1 MRKRLLVAF
10 TAIAV
15 AVGLLSGTPASA
27 SYSVTATFP
36 GGGTEFYSPFDGPA
50 RIRFAFAPSD
60 PSRLYRVRLRRV
72 GTTTIL
78 KTSFFSINPASQT
91 SPVVRNFSWPALS
104 TTADRPYE
112 VLVNPN
118 GGGPTQSFAFVLKP
132 RLVRITG
139 AAPNPFFPWI
149 NDGYK
154 DTTTVTF
161 TLQTDADAVARVYR
175 ATTSGGCCGPLILD
189 ESLGHRPSGSNTW
202 VWDGQGESSRG
213 TAGNRPQGNYFVRIW
228 ADDGTTAP
236 AVSKHLKVVIKRTYR
251 ATATKSKAGTQYH
264 HTTESALVR
273 GGDCFVHAQGGYL
286 QVDCHG
292 SKMTVYYRWGL
303 SSVQQIQNASF
314 VIDNSNN
321 ECGTARRKPGHSKHE
336 SFLTVTDSVS
346 GITSCRIVTAKI
358 TYSFPKSS

>member
-1 MRKRLLVAF
+1 MRLRILASSIAL
-10 TAIAV
+10 AIAI
-15 AVGLLSGTPASA
+15 GLLSASPASA

-50 RIRFAFAPSD
+50 RISFAFAPSD

-72 GTTTIL
+72 NTTTIL
-78 KTSFFSINPASQT
+78 KTSFFSINPSSQS
-91 SPVVRNFSWPALS
+91 SPVVKNFSWPALS

-149 NDGYK
+149 DDGYK
-154 DTTTVTF
+154 DTTNVKF
-161 TLQTDADAVARVYR
+161 ALEAAADAEARVYR

-189 ESLGHRPSGSNTW
+189 ASLGPRPSGSNAW
-202 VWDGQGESSRG
+202 AWDGQGEASHG
-213 TAGNRPQGNYFVRIW
+213 TGGNRPQGNYFVRIW
-228 ADDGTTAP
+228 ASDGEIAP
-236 AVSKHLKVVIKRTYR
+236 SLSKPFKVVIKRTYR
-251 ATATKSKAGTQYH
+251 ATATKSKPGTQYH

-292 SKMTVYYRWGL
+292 SKMSVYYRWGL
-303 SSVQQIQNASF
+303 SSVQQIQSASF
-314 VIDNSNN
+314 VIDNSQS
-321 ECGTARRKPGHSKHE
+321 ECGTARRKAGHSKHE